1 LNGLAIPDSPEGLTS
16 DWVTAALQSRGILD
30 PGDRVTECVVSTISE
45 GVGFVGQVARV
56 RVGYS
61 RPQAVAPASLI
72 AKLPGATDSARQIGN
87 VFRFYEREIRFYD
100 GIAEECGM
108 RAPRHWYSA
117 MDPSR
122 GAFVLLI
129 EDLAP
134 ARVGDQIAGCT
145 WEEAELAVRRLAQFH
160 AHWWQSPRLD
170 ELTWMPVYNDPVHH
184 NAAAAYGQA
193 WQPFLAAFGAGMPEA
208 FRGIAERLATNI
220 IPLMGE
226 LSRRPWTMMHGDFRL
241 DNLLFPPLPD
251 GEAIAVIDWQITSRG
266 RGAFDL
272 GYFFCTSME
281 ADVRRKHE
289 RDLMD
294 LYFAT
299 LVDGGVTDYSR
310 EELLRDYRIAALFS
324 LVYTVI
330 TLGSLDMGNERGL
343 ALFKALLSRNIA
355 AIADYDAGSLM

>member
-1 LNGLAIPDSPEGLTS
+1 
-16 DWVTAALQSRGILD
+16 
-30 PGDRVTECVVSTISE
+30 
-45 GVGFVGQVARV
+45 
-56 RVGYS
+56 
-61 RPQAVAPASLI
+61 
-72 AKLPGATDSARQIGN
+72 
-87 VFRFYEREIRFYD
+87 
-100 GIAEECGM
+100 
-108 RAPRHWYSA
+108 
-117 MDPSR
+117 
-122 GAFVLLI
+122 
-129 EDLAP
+129 
-134 ARVGDQIAGCT
+134 
-145 WEEAELAVRRLAQFH
+145 
-160 AHWWQSPRLD
+160 
-170 ELTWMPVYNDPVHH
+170 
-184 NAAAAYGQA
+184 
-193 WQPFLAAFGAGMPEA
+193 MPEA
-208 FRGIAERLATNI
+208 FRGIEERLATNI

-310 EELLRDYRIAALFS
+310 EELLRDYRIATLFS